1 MAGSWRR
8 RKVGAWVGAAF
19 IHQPVT
25 GPWCLGVL
33 RAHVGTLG
41 SAGLIDPKQDV
52 TFPRP
57 G

>member
-19 IHQPVT
+19 NHQPVT